1 MALCPTITLLSSS
14 TYTHGMRRLGLAL
27 IAAAAFPGSSA
38 AGFDQWAHAS
48 VAPAHAGAKTVLA
61 LQLHYEMTCGQPEG
75 SVTVRFPAG
84 MQLLGGFGV
93 RLGAKAI
100 PNAVV
105 QGTSVTFEI
114 PRPGVT
120 CMSIAPATA
129 LFTFT
134 GLRNPSR
141 AGSYLLRAQA
151 GNLAFATRVLVAAR
165 T

>member
-1 MALCPTITLLSSS
+1 
-14 TYTHGMRRLGLAL
+14 MRRLGLAL
-27 IAAAAFPGSSA
+27 IVAAAFPGSSA
-38 AGFDQWAHAS
+38 AGVDQWAQAS
-48 VAPAHAGAKTVLA
+48 IAPAHAGAKTVLA
-61 LQLHYEMTCGQPEG
+61 LQLHYEMTCGQPQG
-75 SVTVRFPAG
+75 SVRVRFPAR
-84 MQLLGGFGV
+84 MQLLGSFGV

-114 PRPGVT
+114 PRRSGVT

-151 GNLAFATRVLVAAR
+151 ANLAFATRVLVR
-165 T
+165 S